1 MRFSQVKHLAAE
13 AHVSGTAT
21 FLADIGVPQGTV
33 HAQFVTSTR
42 AHANII
48 GLDSTA
54 CYEIP
59 ARKHLFD
66 CAILYSTKFSR
77 ILAKIDSGQQ
87 THRNVETKTRHTRV
101 FCLSAGVHSVA
112 GRRELW

>member
-13 AHVSGTAT
+13 AHVSGAAT

-48 GLDSTA
+48 GLHSTA

-59 ARKHLFD
+59 VQKHLFYW
-66 CAILYSTKFSR
+66 AIYATQPEYLPR
-77 ILAKIDSGQQ
+77 QA
-87 THRNVETKTRHTRV
+87 RNKNIEKR
-101 FCLSAGVHSVA
+101 
-112 GRRELW
+112 